1 MEYLAGMGY
10 VHRDVAARNILV
22 TDRRVIKIA
31 DFGLMRDC
39 YEKDYYQM
47 QHRTMMPVRYVMISI
62 DI

>member
-47 QHRTMMPVRYVMISI
+47 QHRTMMPVR
-62 DI
+62 